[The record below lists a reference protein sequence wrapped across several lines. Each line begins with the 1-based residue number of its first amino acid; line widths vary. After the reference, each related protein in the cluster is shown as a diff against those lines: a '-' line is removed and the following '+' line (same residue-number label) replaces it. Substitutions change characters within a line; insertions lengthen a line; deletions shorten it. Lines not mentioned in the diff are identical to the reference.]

1 MIGMGNRYMNFFVD
15 DDEESMV
22 KATTVLLESAGHEVV
37 GFTSSIQA
45 LGNVKSGQ
53 PDCLIVDIMMPEMD
67 GLELCRKV
75 KTDPETSHIR
85 IIVLSSKTYE
95 FDRSRAREMGATGYI
110 TKPIKL
116 DSFISELDQLLGD
129 TFTATFWGVRGTLP
143 VTGEKSLRYG
153 GNTSCVAIQCGNAPL
168 MIFDAG
174 SGIKNLSDHL
184 VSLNKRL
191 TAKIFISHPHWDH
204 INALPF
210 FVPLY
215 VPGNEFEILGARHG
229 DTTMRELMSAQMDGI
244 YFPIT
249 IREFGAR
256 VFFRDLGEETI
267 QFDNITVKTMLLSH
281 PGNCL
286 GYRIEYQGKSIC
298 YITDNEL
305 FNPGVPGHNPSYIQ
319 HLADF
324 CRGAD
329 TLITDTTYT
338 DAEYLSKAGWG
349 HSSIGQVAELAALAE
364 VENLY
369 LFHHDPDQTDDD
381 IDAKLDDMKNALKM
395 LGSDV
400 NCIAP
405 REGDQIKH

>member
-1 MIGMGNRYMNFFVD
+1 MI
-15 DDEESMV
+15 
-22 KATTVLLESAGHEVV
+22 KT
-37 GFTSSIQA
+37 
-45 LGNVKSGQ
+45 GQ

-75 KTDPETSHIR
+75 KSDPDTAHIR
-85 IIVLSSKTYE
+85 VIVLSAKTYE
-95 FDRSRAREMGATGYI
+95 FDRSRAREMGAEGYL

-116 DSFISELDQLLGD
+116 DTFVAELDGLLGNSL
-129 TFTATFWGVRGTLP
+129 TATFWGVRGTLP
-143 VTGEKSLRYG
+143 VPGESSLRYG
-153 GNTSCVAIQCGNAPL
+153 GNTSCVAVQCGNAPL

-174 SGIKNLSDHL
+174 SGIKALSDHMMGM
-184 VSLNKRL
+184 KERI

-215 VPGNEFEILGARHG
+215 IPGNEFEILGARHG

-267 QFDNITVKTMLLSH
+267 EFDDIKVKTMLLSH

-286 GYRIEYQGKSIC
+286 GYRIDYQGKSIC
-298 YITDNEL
+298 YITDNEM
-305 FNPGVPGHNPSYIQ
+305 FNPGEPGHNPGYIQ
-319 HLADF
+319 RLADF

-329 TLITDTTYT
+329 ALITDTTYT
-338 DAEYLSKAGWG
+338 DAQYPSKAGWG
-349 HSSIGQVAELAALAE
+349 HSSVGQVAELAARAE
-364 VENLY
+364 VDTLY
-369 LFHHDPDQTDDD
+369 LFHHDPDQNDDA
-381 IDAKLDDMKNALKM
+381 IDAKLDEMKTALTM

-400 NCIAP
+400 KCLAP
-405 REGDQIKH
+405 GEGDQIKH

>member
-1 MIGMGNRYMNFFVD
+1 MKFFLV
-15 DDEESMV
+15 DDEETII
-22 KATTVLLESAGHEVV
+22 KATTILLEGAGHDVT

-45 LGNVKSGQ
+45 MEMIKAGQ

-75 KTDPETSHIR
+75 KSDPDTAHIR
-85 IIVLSSKTYE
+85 VIVLSAKTYE
-95 FDRSRAREMGATGYI
+95 FDRSRAQEMGAEGYL

-116 DSFISELDQLLGD
+116 DTFVAELDGLLGNSL
-129 TFTATFWGVRGTLP
+129 TATFWGVRGTLP
-143 VTGEKSLRYG
+143 VPGESSLRYG
-153 GNTSCVAIQCGNAPL
+153 GHTSCVTVQCGNSPL

-174 SGIKNLSDHL
+174 SGIKALSDHMMGM
-184 VSLNKRL
+184 NERI

-215 VPGNEFEILGARHG
+215 IPGNEFEILGARHG

-267 QFDNITVKTMLLSH
+267 EFDDIKVQTMLLSH

-286 GYRIEYQGKSIC
+286 GYRIDYQGKSIC
-298 YITDNEL
+298 YITDNEM
-305 FNPGVPGHNPSYIQ
+305 FNAGEPGHNPGYIQ
-319 HLADF
+319 RLADF

-329 TLITDTTYT
+329 ALITDTTYT
-338 DAEYLSKAGWG
+338 DAQYPAKAGWG
-349 HSSIGQVAELAALAE
+349 HSSVGQVAELAARAE
-364 VENLY
+364 VDTLY
-369 LFHHDPDQTDDD
+369 LFHHDPDQNDDA
-381 IDAKLDDMKNALKM
+381 IDAKLDEMKMALSM

-400 NCIAP
+400 KCLAP
-405 REGDQIKH
+405 GEGDQIKH